1 MYLIAVCVKTFL
13 FNKNGKVLIKNPV
26 FYKMFTKIEKFK
38 NFFYDEKT
46 RKLAIDV
53 ITFSSRSRD
62 DRFWTRPIAN
72 AVLQRQTA
80 AVSLEK
86 PKFCWST
93 LNWCCLATRTRC
105 CCGAVRWLSARC
117 SQGLVR
123 VCAFRYGGFEISDG
137 KTLWEG
143 EDQEIVFV
151 RSACFVEVRFVGSV
165 KLVSEFVYAF
175 VFKVF

>member
-1 MYLIAVCVKTFL
+1 MKKHESWRSTW
-13 FNKNGKVLIKNPV
+13 
-26 FYKMFTKIEKFK
+26 
-38 NFFYDEKT
+38 
-46 RKLAIDV
+46 
-53 ITFSSRSRD
+53 SRSAAD
-62 DRFWTRPIAN
+62 PATTDSEHGLSQMLFFNVKQQRFH
-72 AVLQRQTA
+72 LK
-80 AVSLEK
+80 K

-123 VCAFRYGGFEISDG
+123 VCAFRYGDFEISDG